1 MKKSLFVTL
10 AVALLLGFA
19 RAAPKAERVQ
29 ALPDCG
35 PLPSAWYSG
44 YLTVSETKALHYVY
58 VESLSNVTGD
68 PVLIW
73 LNGGPGCSSLL
84 GAFSENGPFIF
95 DDGENVIKPNPFSWN
110 ERANMLYIESP
121 AHIGFSI
128 GGPNDWTYND
138 NSQSIDLFAALQDFY
153 VKFPERLSNPLW
165 ISGESYAGIYG
176 PFLAF

>member
-1 MKKSLFVTL
+1 MKKSLSVTF
-10 AVALLLGFA
+10 AVALLFGMA
-19 RAAPKAERVQ
+19 SAAPKAERVQ

-58 VESLSNVTGD
+58 VESLGNVTGD

-84 GAFSENGPFIF
+84 GAFSENGPYVF

-153 VKFPERLSNPLW
+153 TKFPERLPNPLW

>member
-1 MKKSLFVTL
+1 
-10 AVALLLGFA
+10 
-19 RAAPKAERVQ
+19 
-29 ALPDCG
+29 
-35 PLPSAWYSG
+35 
-44 YLTVSETKALHYVY
+44 VY